1 MDFQEFKNLVIAA
14 AEAKGLTEY
23 ELYYQTSEET
33 SVEAFRH
40 EINAFSS
47 TLEGGVCFRCIY
59 NGKMGYAS
67 SQALNEAE
75 AVSLVEQAMEGA
87 SVLETEEEVFLGEGG
102 QTYAEL
108 PPSKLALATT
118 DELRELALASQDALY
133 AADPMVVDGTQSQ
146 TVAQKM
152 SIAICNSKGLD
163 LSHECTINALIGMA
177 VVSNGEE
184 MAESYD
190 FSMGDLKEIKLDA
203 YADKIVK
210 KAIAKLGG
218 EPAPTGSYPVIFSAG
233 AMADLLATFSPV
245 FSSKNA
251 QKGLSR
257 LKGQEGEMVASPVV
271 TLVDDPFYEKSLA
284 KMPFDAEGS
293 PTYRKNVIE
302 AGKLETLLYNLE
314 TAYKEGRK
322 TTGNASK
329 GNYAS
334 PVSINPFTMYL
345 APGEMTEDE
354 LLEKAQN
361 GVYINF
367 LGGLHAGANEISGD
381 FSLQSGGFLIENG
394 KKTSPVKSFT
404 VAGNFF
410 QLLKGI
416 TAVASNLE
424 VPNPSNT
431 TAYGSPSVLVEGLSI
446 AGK

>member
-1 MDFQEFKNLVIAA
+1 MDFQEFKNAVIAA
-14 AEAKGLTEY
+14 AQARGLTDY

-33 SVEAFRH
+33 SVEAFCH

-47 TLEGGVCFRCIY
+47 TLEGGICFRCIY

-67 SQALNEAE
+67 SQVLSEAE

-102 QTYAEL
+102 QTYTQL
-108 PPSKLALATT
+108 PPSKLTQAST
-118 DELRELALASQDALY
+118 DSLRELVLRSQDALY

-146 TVAQKM
+146 AVTQRIN
-152 SIAICNSKGLD
+152 IAICNSKGLD
-163 LSHECTINALIGMA
+163 LSHECIVNALIGMA

-184 MAESYD
+184 MAEGYD
-190 FSMGDLKEIKLDA
+190 FAMGDLGEMKLDA
-203 YADKIVK
+203 FAEKIAK
-210 KAIAKLGG
+210 KAVAKLGG

-257 LKGQEGEMVASPVV
+257 LKGQEGEIIASPVV
-271 TLVDDPFYEKSLA
+271 TLVDDPFYEKGLA
-284 KMPFDAEGS
+284 NMPFDGEGS
-293 PTYRKNVIE
+293 PTYKKNVIE

-314 TAYKEGRK
+314 TAHKEGRK

-329 GNYAS
+329 GSYAS
-334 PVSINPFTMYL
+334 PVSISPFTMYL
-345 APGEMTEDE
+345 APGELTEEE
-354 LLEKAQN
+354 LLEKAGN
-361 GVYINF
+361 GVYINS

-381 FSLQSGGFLIENG
+381 FSLQSGGFLVEGG

-424 VPNPSNT
+424 VPNPSNS
-431 TAYGSPSVLVEGLSI
+431 TAFGSPSVLVEGLSI